1 MEIINSF
8 CSLINEICTFLS
20 DKWEILL
27 GPIIAVLIAVWTI
40 KKSAKETEKKLAA
53 LEESTNKQVDKLTQ
67 LMKLQTEITS
77 IHLGKELWET
87 HFRLH
92 ELTGQKGNALEDNR
106 NIRSNLNKVELEGM
120 TEEEKACYHKEKF
133 YDEQL

>member
-1 MEIINSF
+1 MEYNRTMEIINSF

-77 IHLGKELWET
+77 IHLYT
-87 HFRLH
+87 IIIQHIH
-92 ELTGQKGNALEDNR
+92 VN
-106 NIRSNLNKVELEGM
+106 
-120 TEEEKACYHKEKF
+120 
-133 YDEQL
+133 